1 MRYIRS
7 ILQCCVD
14 ILSEAPKMDK
24 VPMFSAITAMW
35 SVDALEETVWINKQ
49 SIVEV
54 NMEPFNATRTC
65 MGDE

>member
-1 MRYIRS
+1 
-7 ILQCCVD
+7 
-14 ILSEAPKMDK
+14 
-24 VPMFSAITAMW
+24 MFSAITAMW

-54 NMEPFNATRTC
+54 NVEPFNATRTC